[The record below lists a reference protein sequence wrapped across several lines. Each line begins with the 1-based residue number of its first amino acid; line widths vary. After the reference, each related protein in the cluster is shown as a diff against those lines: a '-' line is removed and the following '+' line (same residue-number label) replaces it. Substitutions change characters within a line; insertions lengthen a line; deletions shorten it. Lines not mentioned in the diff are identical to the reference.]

1 MEEGSVHNSEDESD
15 NGTGG
20 QLWRAALLVE
30 YQGTRYSG
38 FQLQA
43 GHPTIQGE
51 LEKALARFTGQ
62 PTRIRGASR
71 TDSGAHAKGQVVD
84 FLTATQHPLDRFA
97 PALNYHLP
105 EDINVLE
112 AHRVDDDFH
121 SRRCALSRTYQY
133 SILNR
138 SAPSPLRRHTH
149 LWIREHLDAERMA
162 EAAQFLVGIHDFRA
176 LAAGHPQDRGAVR
189 EVMRWEV
196 ERSEDS
202 IVIECEAN
210 GFLKQQI
217 RKANGILTEIGR
229 GKYPV
234 NRVKEALAGDVSG
247 TPLLP
252 AHGLCLISVKYP
264 GSVKIGPTPGDM
276 GPENMGL
283 EDRGPE

>member
-1 MEEGSVHNSEDESD
+1 MSSR
-15 NGTGG
+15 
-20 QLWRAALLVE
+20 LWRAALLVE
-30 YQGTRYSG
+30 YQGTKYAG
-38 FQLQA
+38 FQLQV

-51 LEKALARFTGQ
+51 LEKALAKFTGQ
-62 PTRIRGASR
+62 ETRIRGASR

-84 FLTATQHPLDRFA
+84 FLTGTQHPLERFA

-112 AHRVDDDFH
+112 AWRVDQDFD
-121 SRRCALSRTYQY
+121 SRRNALSRTYQY

-138 SAPSPLRRHTH
+138 PAPSPLRRSTH
-149 LWIREHLDAERMA
+149 YWIRECLDTGKMA
-162 EAAQFLVGIHDFRA
+162 EAAQLLVGVHDFRA
-176 LAAGHPQDRGAVR
+176 LASGHPKDRSAVR
-189 EVMRWEV
+189 EVVRWEV
-196 ERSEDS
+196 TRTEDN

-234 NRVKEALAGDVSG
+234 ERVTQALAGAVAG

-264 GSVKIGPTPGDM
+264 SCSNTGPDRVDA
-276 GPENMGL
+276 GL
-283 EDRGPE
+283 E